1 VPHKIESLCPLDES
15 PVLQGKILGA
25 HVLYIY
31 AAAILTPISKNAH
44 HFLVRGERGCSMNA
58 PSRCALACL
67 LFMTTLA
74 ACTGKRVGDRLPPV
88 SVQNLESIAGTYH
101 GTFSSRRSGTI
112 RESFEVRRDGSYI
125 SRTSNGSSSGALRLD
140 RGQIRGKSAGGRT
153 FSVWIYE
160 CDGIR
165 ILETYWAVLR
175 TPPGYRRAPGDL
187 PGRDQIVI
195 DELKYYYQSEKPIP
209 DQC

>member
-1 VPHKIESLCPLDES
+1 
-15 PVLQGKILGA
+15 
-25 HVLYIY
+25 
-31 AAAILTPISKNAH
+31 
-44 HFLVRGERGCSMNA
+44 MNA

-67 LFMTTLA
+67 FLTIALA

-88 SVQNLESIAGTYH
+88 SVQNLESIAGTYRR
-101 GTFSSRRSGTI
+101 TISSRRSGII
-112 RESFEVRRDGSYI
+112 RESFEVKKDGSYI
-125 SRTSNGSSSGALRLD
+125 SQTARGSSSGALRLN
-140 RGQIRGKSAGGRT
+140 RGQIRGRSTGERS

-160 CDGIR
+160 CQGIR

-195 DELKYYYQSEKPIP
+195 DETKYYYQSEKPIP
-209 DQC
+209 DRCFLG